1 MTRPTPLSDDAG
13 SESGSDHQRCLDA
26 ASRYLAYRPRSVFEV
41 KTRLRQRGFD
51 QPTIE
56 AVLQELRRNG
66 SLDDLAF
73 ASFWRDNRQS
83 FSPRSG
89 LLLGRELRAKGV
101 PKGVVTEVVSGLD
114 EEDSAYRAAAKRAKR
129 LDRTDFTEFR
139 GRLAPFL
146 RRRGFS
152 YQVIE
157 HTVRRLWD
165 EMRVP

>member
-1 MTRPTPLSDDAG
+1 MSGRKSSTSSDR
-13 SESGSDHQRCLDA
+13 QRCLDA

-51 QPTIE
+51 PPTIE

-73 ASFWRDNRQS
+73 ARFWRDNRDS

-89 LLLGRELRAKGV
+89 LLLSRELRAKGV
-101 PKGVVTEVVSGLD
+101 PKPVVTDVVTGLD
-114 EEDSAYRAAAKRAKR
+114 EEDSAYRAAVKRAKR
-129 LDRTDFTEFR
+129 LDCTDFADFR
-139 GRLAPFL
+139 ARLLPFL

-165 EMRVP
+165 QFSVP